1 MCEASVEWG
10 GWNDWEERGQDQSW
24 GKTPEFSPGLA
35 EWETCLSHS
44 GGGSSGPLSKI
55 SDQDFQGALI
65 GRADFVKLV
74 MAFKMHFYVIILLPL
89 YVTVINTDESHIL
102 QPETVKKQASSTY
115 GHNQWC

>member
-10 GWNDWEERGQDQSW
+10 GWNDWEEGGQDQSW

-35 EWETCLSHS
+35 EWETCPSHS

-55 SDQDFQGALI
+55 SDQDFPGALI

-74 MAFKMHFYVIILLPL
+74 MAFKMHFYVIILLPYL
-89 YVTVINTDESHIL
+89 CHSDKHRCIPYFT
-102 QPETVKKQASSTY
+102 A
-115 GHNQWC
+115 